1 MKVFQ
6 MGNSSKLPD
15 MAELA
20 QAETE
25 ETLQFGSVDTL
36 NKKAFRVIFENAP
49 SLKTRKKGLNAAKN
63 LNLVHIVL
71 NAFKS
76 YKDIK

>member
-1 MKVFQ
+1 
-6 MGNSSKLPD
+6 

-36 NKKAFRVIFENAP
+36 NKKAFRVIFEKRSESKN
-49 SLKTRKKGLNAAKN
+49 SQKGLNAAKN
-63 LNLVHIVL
+63 LNLVHIV
-71 NAFKS
+71 FECF
-76 YKDIK
+76 